1 MEESF
6 RVKSKDSSLLSD
18 HTEQLLLFA
27 EAEVEASIER
37 LYATVLLN
45 INLSN
50 KLRVELQS
58 LRASV
63 ELRLLVER

>member
-6 RVKSKDSSLLSD
+6 RVKSTDSSLFSD
-18 HTEQLLLFA
+18 QTEQLLLFA

-45 INLSN
+45 INLSS

>member
-6 RVKSKDSSLLSD
+6 RVKSKDSCLLSD
-18 HTEQLLLFA
+18 YTEQLLLFA

>member
-6 RVKSKDSSLLSD
+6 RVKSTDSSLLSD
-18 HTEQLLLFA
+18 TEQLLLFA

>member
-6 RVKSKDSSLLSD
+6 RVKSTDSSLLSD
-18 HTEQLLLFA
+18 QTEQLLLFA

-45 INLSN
+45 INLSS

>member
-6 RVKSKDSSLLSD
+6 RVKSTDSSLLSD
-18 HTEQLLLFA
+18 QTEQLLLFA

-45 INLSN
+45 IYLSN